1 MCLPRQWQMLSM
13 VKVLRRG
20 GEQVKILLS
29 EAGQCI
35 IYGVLFVIIITGFY
49 QILEKITG

>member
-1 MCLPRQWQMLSM
+1 M
-13 VKVLRRG
+13 
-20 GEQVKILLS
+20 KILLS

-49 QILEKITG
+49 QILEKVTG